1 MHLVVLVFCAMGM
14 GNERCVC
21 TWAGGVALERSVGNM
36 LVVAAAVNGG
46 QYLVGAADTR
56 DDADWHR
63 LFV

>member
-1 MHLVVLVFCAMGM
+1 MGM

-36 LVVAAAVNGG
+36 LVVPAAVNGG

-56 DDADWHR
+56 DDADWRR
-63 LFV
+63 LCV